1 MTEPNTPLRGD
12 DAWRAARDEIAK
24 RNDAVHARAARERT
38 DRDAAVMAKRR
49 QDEKREMDNLPQQP
63 HPL

>member
-1 MTEPNTPLRGD
+1 MTEPKTPLRGD

-24 RNDAVHARAARERT
+24 RNDAVQARATRDRT
-38 DRDAAVMAKRR
+38 DRDAAAAAKRR
-49 QDEKREMDNLPQQP
+49 LDEKREMDNLPEQP